1 MKLGLA
7 KYLGVSEESIHLYW
21 KGRVGLYAIL
31 RSMGIAQGDEV
42 IIPAFT
48 CVVVANAIIYCGA
61 KPVYVDVLPES
72 FHFNPDALRSAVSE
86 RTKLIIAQNTFGVPP
101 DYETLEALCEDLDIP
116 CIEDCTHG
124 LGTLYK
130 GERLPPNFVKASFYS
145 FQWNKPLSAGLGGL
159 VYCRDQ
165 KLNAK
170 LIGVNKYLMSPS
182 FKTRVFLS
190 LLLKIRPIVDYPI
203 FYWPLLRTYRL
214 LSRLGLVVGSSSGEE
229 ISGIDMPKDFF
240 MGMAKVQAQT
250 ISNKIGDLDA
260 LILKRKAQFDKY
272 AEVLQQSPKLPS
284 GHSALKFPVLVSD
297 KLRFE
302 EKAERAGVKLGD
314 WMCSPIHPVKENW
327 EKWHYEKG
335 QATVAEWV
343 SRHIL
348 NLQTDLS
355 DAEMKR
361 TIAFLKDNRSD
372 ILDWSQ
378 SNP

>member
-1 MKLGLA
+1 MKFGLA
-7 KYLGVSEESIHLYW
+7 KYLGVSEKGIHLYW

-31 RSMGIAQGDEV
+31 RSMGITQGDEV

-86 RTKLIIAQNTFGVPP
+86 RTKLIIAQNTFGIPP
-101 DYETLEALCEDLDIP
+101 DYDTLEALCKDLDIS

-130 GERLPPNFVKASFYS
+130 GEKLPPDFVKASFYS

-170 LIGVNKYLMSPS
+170 LIGINKDLISPS
-182 FKTRVFLS
+182 LKTRVFLS
-190 LLLKIRPIVDYPI
+190 LLLKIRPIVDYPV

-229 ISGIDMPKDFF
+229 ISGIEMPKDFF

-250 ISNKIGDLDA
+250 ITNKIGDLDE
-260 LILKRKAQFDKY
+260 LIMKRKAQFDKY

-284 GHSALKFPVLVSD
+284 GHSALKFPVLVRD
-297 KLRFE
+297 KVRFE
-302 EKAERAGVKLGD
+302 AKAVRAGVKLGD

-327 EKWHYEKG
+327 EKWHYAKG
-335 QATVAEWV
+335 QATVAEWI

-372 ILDWSQ
+372 ILDWTQ